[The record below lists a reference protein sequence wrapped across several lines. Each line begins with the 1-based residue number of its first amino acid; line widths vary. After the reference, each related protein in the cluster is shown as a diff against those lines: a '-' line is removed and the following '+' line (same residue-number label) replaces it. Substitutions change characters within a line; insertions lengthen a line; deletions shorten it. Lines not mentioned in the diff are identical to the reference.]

1 MQNVDYH
8 FEGEREIPSPALV
21 YHEDVIDKNI
31 EKTLA
36 IAGGPERMWPHVK
49 THKNAAVIRML
60 EARGIKRF
68 KCATIAEAE
77 MCAMC
82 GAEHIL
88 VAYPLVGPAIDRF
101 VALNLRYTGSTF
113 WAAGDDLEQLA
124 LLGAAAGRAG
134 LTIPLLVDVNCGMN
148 RTGVPLEEA
157 VLKEFCLAAA
167 RISGLKLEGFHC
179 YDGNLGLK
187 DPCEREAAVGAVT
200 ETLFSV
206 RAAVEAAGQKLPVLV
221 MGGTPTFPFH
231 ARNRAVFLSPGTL
244 FIQDHGY
251 DAKYKDLAFTPGAA
265 LLTRVISRPGK
276 DLFTLDLGYKA
287 ISADQGG
294 ERGII
299 AGLPDAVPESH
310 SEEHWVFRMRAGECP
325 AVGSILYVIP
335 THICST
341 TVLYPGV
348 YVVRNGHLVNYWK
361 TSARDRKISL

>member
-1 MQNVDYH
+1 MQNFDYH
-8 FEGEREIPSPALV
+8 FEGEGEIPSPALV
-21 YHEDVIDKNI
+21 YHEDLIGENI
-31 EKTLA
+31 EKALA

-60 EARGIKRF
+60 QARGIRRF

-82 GAEHIL
+82 GAEHVL
-88 VAYPLVGPAIDRF
+88 VSYPLVGPAIGRF
-101 VALNLRYTGSTF
+101 VALNLRYGGSTF
-113 WAAGDDLEQLA
+113 WAAGDDLEQLS
-124 LLGAAAGRAG
+124 LLGAAASAAG
-134 LTIPLLVDVNCGMN
+134 LTIPLLADLNCGMN
-148 RTGVPLEEA
+148 RTGVQLEEA
-157 VLKEFCLAAA
+157 ALKEFCLAAA

-179 YDGNLGLK
+179 YDGNLGIK
-187 DPCEREAAVGAVT
+187 DPGEREAAVAAAAKK
-200 ETLFSV
+200 LLAA
-206 RAAVEAAGQKLPVLV
+206 RAAIEAAGRKLPVLV

-231 ARNRAVFLSPGTL
+231 ARNRDAFLSPGTL

-251 DAKYKDLAFTPGAA
+251 DAKYRDLDFTPAAA
-265 LLTRVISRPGK
+265 LLTRVISHPAK

-287 ISADQGG
+287 ISADQEG

-299 AGLPDAVPESH
+299 AGLPEAAPESH
-310 SEEHWVFRMRAGECP
+310 SEEHWVFRMRGGGP

-348 YVVRNGHLVNYWK
+348 YVVRGGRLVNYWE
-361 TSARDRKISL
+361 TSARDRKISV